1 MNSTFQI
8 DDPDDPPAQ
17 AAQPQ
22 AVEPLASMPSAEE
35 VRQQWHH
42 DFEAA
47 VHAATNLLG
56 TAYTSLEINVGTRQ
70 AELLAPH
77 LLESLVKGAMAE
89 ANDLQAAR
97 LQQAARLAQQQHEEA
112 LRQAAPIDLQPQPLQ
127 RPW

>member
-1 MNSTFQI
+1 VNSGTFQI
-8 DDPDDPPAQ
+8 DDRGDPPA
-17 AAQPQ
+17 
-22 AVEPLASMPSAEE
+22 ESSPLPSTEE
-35 VRQQWHH
+35 IRQQWHS

-47 VHAATNLLG
+47 VHAATRLLG
-56 TAYTSLEINVGTRQ
+56 TAYTSLEINVGSRQ

-112 LRQAAPIDLQPQPLQ
+112 LRQAAPLDLQQPPLQ
-127 RPW
+127 RPG

>member
-1 MNSTFQI
+1 MTDTFQV
-8 DDPDDPPAQ
+8 DEPPPEPHRPEMPDTEAI
-17 AAQPQ
+17 
-22 AVEPLASMPSAEE
+22 
-35 VRQQWHH
+35 RQQWHH

-47 VHAATNLLG
+47 IHAATRLLG
-56 TAYTSLEINVGTRQ
+56 TAYTSLEINVGSRQ

-97 LQQAARLAQQQHEEA
+97 ARQRLALERAMEEAQRQASIDPQQQ
-112 LRQAAPIDLQPQPLQ
+112 PITQQ